1 MIRLASLFWLALVA
15 VTGFATFKAKY
26 AVQDIEDELNK
37 VRRHTIAEQ
46 QEIHILRAEWTA
58 LNQPE
63 RLAELNRRFLSL
75 AAVAPKQ
82 LQRKIEDIPLRPVP
96 PAAEPP
102 VAAAPE
108 AAPIPPPAPA
118 DARPG
123 PDTVVSAAPAP
134 ADQTNTATVTPV
146 VAAAKS
152 AVAKIQLI
160 ASAEAAPATPA
171 VTKAAPGKPEA
182 RSQTAK
188 AGVARQPRSLDRLIS
203 EIAEGR

>member
-15 VTGFATFKAKY
+15 VTGFATFKVKY

-75 AAVAPKQ
+75 AAVTPKQ